1 MSTELNILIAFFGG
15 LLSFFSPCIVPLVPS
30 YLSYIGGVGLEELR
44 EPARLKNRVLL
55 RTLCFV
61 FGFSAV
67 FMLLG
72 AMFSGTALLFSDA
85 ATIINRVAGTV
96 VVVLGVH
103 MIVPFTRFLQLE
115 RRVSLPGGR
124 PRGYLGSTVV
134 GMAFGAGWTPCIGP
148 ILAGILFLAGSSAE
162 PTRGVLYLA
171 AYSAGLG
178 APFIATA
185 LFFDPIMRRLR
196 TLGPHYTTIK
206 RAAGTFL
213 IAIGLSIA
221 FGRFQYLNI
230 ALARAAAALEH
241 LHAVYPAASRFG
253 FALAALL
260 PALAPRLFRR
270 ARTDR
275 RSGERQGRRVAAVG
289 EKIWVFV
296 WIAIALL
303 QSLGIIEIAAL
314 LQSYLRFQGV

>member
-1 MSTELNILIAFFGG
+1 MSTDINILIAFFGG
-15 LLSFFSPCIVPLVPS
+15 LLSFFSPCIIPLVPS

-44 EPARLKNRVLL
+44 EPAALKNRVLL

-85 ATIINRVAGTV
+85 ATSINLVAGAV
-96 VVVLGVH
+96 VVLLGVH
-103 MIVPFTRFLQLE
+103 MIVPFTRLLQLE
-115 RRVSLPGGR
+115 RRIPLPGR
-124 PRGYLGSTVV
+124 PRGYMGSIVV

-148 ILAGILFLAGSSAE
+148 ILAAILFLAGSSAA
-162 PTRGVLYLA
+162 PAQGVLYLA
-171 AYSAGLG
+171 AYSVGLG
-178 APFIATA
+178 APFIVTA

-196 TLGPHYTTIK
+196 SLGPRYNTIK
-206 RAAGTFL
+206 RAAGAFL

-230 ALARAAAALEH
+230 ALARTATALERLHAAHPGASRLGFAVAAL
-241 LHAVYPAASRFG
+241 
-253 FALAALL
+253 ALALL
-260 PALAPRLFRR
+260 PVVIRRVRAPRNSSD
-270 ARTDR
+270 TG
-275 RSGERQGRRVAAVG
+275 SRRVTPVALR
-289 EKIWVFV
+289 IWVAI
-296 WIAIALL
+296 WIVIATL
-303 QSLGIIEIAAL
+303 QSLGVIEIAAL